1 MFATDNFSSILTSES
16 LAQRGPE
23 SKAWLLALARRAFIG
38 RSRTNFYRYL
48 ASYIR
53 RGYRVDDALTAI
65 YAEDTD
71 HDQRAP
77 RSAFGLAIPHWLH
90 RMKQEGAPLATVLEG
105 WAPRGELMALQAFE
119 DAGLSAD
126 TLDYLAHSIRA
137 SEATAS
143 EIKRT
148 FFQIAKIFLAIQ
160 AGGFAMAYYVMP
172 RLFKTIPGRIITPE
186 MESMRGVFD
195 FIATIGPYVCALSI
209 IVGGAV
215 MYFLPRLHGPARDVV
230 DQWPIFQ
237 TYRVWQGS
245 IWLRALAAL
254 VAAGLTIPK
263 AMDSL
268 AGNGTP
274 YMNWIVDEIRENLT
288 ESLPEALRK
297 MGKEWPSP
305 AMITALGILLDEG
318 KPEKSLQRYA
328 DDWLEDGRERIKE
341 SMAKLNMFGYICA
354 LVVGVWFYNG
364 VNQMFLAF
372 TNL

>member
-1 MFATDNFSSILTSES
+1 
-16 LAQRGPE
+16 
-23 SKAWLLALARRAFIG
+23 
-38 RSRTNFYRYL
+38 
-48 ASYIR
+48 
-53 RGYRVDDALTAI
+53 
-65 YAEDTD
+65 
-71 HDQRAP
+71 
-77 RSAFGLAIPHWLH
+77 
-90 RMKQEGAPLATVLEG
+90 
-105 WAPRGELMALQAFE
+105 
-119 DAGLSAD
+119 
-126 TLDYLAHSIRA
+126 
-137 SEATAS
+137 
-143 EIKRT
+143 
-148 FFQIAKIFLAIQ
+148 
-160 AGGFAMAYYVMP
+160 
-172 RLFKTIPGRIITPE
+172 
-186 MESMRGVFD
+186 
-195 FIATIGPYVCALSI
+195 
-209 IVGGAV
+209 
-215 MYFLPRLHGPARDVV
+215 MYCLPRLHGQARDVV

-297 MGKEWPSP
+297 MDKEWPSP

-318 KPEKSLQRYA
+318 KPEKALQRYA

-341 SMAKLNMFGYICA
+341 SMVKLKMIGYIFA